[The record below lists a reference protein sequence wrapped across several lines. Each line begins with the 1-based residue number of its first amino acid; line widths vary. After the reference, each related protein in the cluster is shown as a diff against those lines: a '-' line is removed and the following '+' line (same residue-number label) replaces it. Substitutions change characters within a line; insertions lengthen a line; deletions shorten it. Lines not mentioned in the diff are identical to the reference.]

1 VITAAD
7 IGGVHIKYLH
17 HCPRQLWLYGRG
29 FRPEHHDDLVQLGE
43 AVNDTSYTRRSP
55 VDLGAAR
62 LDFIDGENWVH
73 EVKSSSRPT
82 PADQAQ
88 VIHYCYRLRQVGI
101 GTCGGVLHYP
111 KARRTLRIDYGQAQE
126 KQARADIAAAIDVLT
141 AAQSPPRL
149 NRAACRG
156 CSYLAYCWS
165 AG

>member
-1 VITAAD
+1 VITADD

-29 FRPEHHDDLVQLGE
+29 FRPEQHNELVQLGE
-43 AVNDTSYTRRSP
+43 AVDDTSYTRKSP

-73 EVKSSSRPT
+73 EVKSSSGPT
-82 PADQAQ
+82 EADQAQ
-88 VIHYCYRLRQVGI
+88 VMHYCFRLRQVGI
-101 GTCGGVLHYP
+101 ASLGGILHYP
-111 KARRTLRIDYGQAQE
+111 KTRRTLRVEYGEAE
-126 KQARADIAAAIDVLT
+126 EAQARADIATAVEVLT
-141 AAQSPPRL
+141 AGESPARL
-149 NRAACRG
+149 TRSACRG